1 MDELP
6 ESGRTEIEDCQRQID
21 GGVIVHQPPG
31 HDLEQR
37 LGDRQLAGGRRA
49 MEEKQLHEL
58 SIS

>member
-31 HDLEQR
+31 HGLEQR
-37 LGDRQLAGGRRA
+37 LGDRQLAGGRMRHGGKA
-49 MEEKQLHEL
+49 A
-58 SIS
+58 S